1 MIQSDKSKSI
11 RDITK
16 IIAESGSE
24 LSVAALAD
32 FLGVPLGSL
41 GYIVVKNYA
50 NFLTN
55 SAISKVYDD
64 IMARRVSQREIEKV
78 NIVIDV
84 AEKTFWE
91 LANKDGWG
99 KDFTYAD
106 YSWEVAEHIMLEA
119 MRQAE
124 LNKIKIFGRFYGKS
138 MYEGRTDWNDLHQIT
153 SMTGELSFRQLV
165 LIYLINE
172 DFPSIN
178 RDMYISNPHACV
190 EIKQL
195 LKYGIWE
202 LSGML
207 FSENN
212 SAPIQ
217 IETINKTSFAQVV
230 SDRLMLTSLNFENI
244 KDVIDSLQLKE
255 DGLKVDM
262 LLGEM
267 SKEDI
272 ENCCK

>member
-16 IIAESGSE
+16 IIAESGTE
-24 LSVAALAD
+24 LTVAALAE

-41 GYIVVKNYA
+41 GYIVVKNCA
-50 NFLTN
+50 DFLTN
-55 SAISKVYDD
+55 CAISKVYDD
-64 IMARRVSQREIEKV
+64 IMARRLSQREMEKA

-91 LANKDGWG
+91 LTNKDGWD

-124 LNKIKIFGRFYGKS
+124 LNKIKILGRFYGKS
-138 MYEGRTDWNDLHQIT
+138 MYEGRTNWNDLHQIT
-153 SMTGELSFRQLV
+153 SMTGDLSFRQLV

-230 SDRLMLTSLNFENI
+230 SDRLMLTSLNSEDI
-244 KDVIDSLQLKE
+244 KSVIESLQLKE

>member
-1 MIQSDKSKSI
+1 
-11 RDITK
+11 
-16 IIAESGSE
+16 
-24 LSVAALAD
+24 
-32 FLGVPLGSL
+32 
-41 GYIVVKNYA
+41 
-50 NFLTN
+50 
-55 SAISKVYDD
+55 
-64 IMARRVSQREIEKV
+64 
-78 NIVIDV
+78 
-84 AEKTFWE
+84 
-91 LANKDGWG
+91 
-99 KDFTYAD
+99 
-106 YSWEVAEHIMLEA
+106 

-124 LNKIKIFGRFYGKS
+124 LNKIKILGRFYGKS
-138 MYEGRTDWNDLHQIT
+138 MYEGRTNWNDLHQIT
-153 SMTGELSFRQLV
+153 SMTGDLSFRQLV

-212 SAPIQ
+212 TAPIQ

-255 DGLKVDM
+255 DG
-262 LLGEM
+262 
-267 SKEDI
+267 
-272 ENCCK
+272 